1 MIVQNAMINGNRV
14 LAFVH
19 FIELFLLVNTYT
31 LVSGIAFN
39 PGKINRLD
47 SFSQRA
53 CSLVLSFSVR
63 KKIFI

>member
-39 PGKINRLD
+39 P
-47 SFSQRA
+47 
-53 CSLVLSFSVR
+53 
-63 KKIFI
+63 